1 MSRFRYDINTI
12 IEFEDVIGEPLIKVA
27 SKSEKLASI
36 RALRALY
43 WAGTDTKASL
53 EDAGNRLS
61 EELRNGKTLFGIIE
75 EIKNALNESCL
86 IPEVEGQN
94 PRETDKEISG

>member
-1 MSRFRYDINTI
+1 MSRFKYDINTI

-27 SKSEKLASI
+27 GKSASI
-36 RALRALY
+36 RTLRALY

-75 EIKNALNESCL
+75 EIKNALNESCI

-94 PRETDKEISG
+94 PQETDKGISG